1 MNLLTDDQMAVATR
15 LLQDYLAAPPNP
27 DGRAP
32 MHLQAER
39 DDRRVVLIQEQLAPL
54 LQEYLN
60 GRVSLEQFKT
70 QNDGINKREE
80 YWGFKGIKGQMFFN
94 MLYNT
99 AADKERLNREL
110 RAVMTV
116 PRDEAAAAEQLR
128 RFAEYVTWL
137 GEQWQSAG
145 ESKAGRPK
153 VGSIPFFVSYFWQV
167 QNRIIWPVYYTNSVK
182 VMGKYNL
189 WQPSG
194 EPGADYVAYKQIHEQ
209 LAEAFTRKS
218 GKTFDLYW
226 VEHVFWFKGGNPF
239 EEAKPLPDSG
249 AFLSTG
255 ASTTSKTAPASVP
268 ASVPV
273 VTPAIKA
280 LPDSYVPPVIAALPE
295 MARGGEAIR
304 KAAEISGISL
314 EKAFEKYINAAF
326 TVMGYETILLGQGRG
341 RVPDGQ
347 AVDAQN
353 SYALLWDAKV
363 RGEGY
368 RLGTDDRTIKEYVTN
383 ASRDLDR
390 GRRLR
395 NIYYLVISSEFSDE
409 FDDSIRQLK
418 METDVSEVCLV
429 EADALVEMV
438 DIRLRSPLEVTLGPD
453 GLQRLFAVS
462 GIITR
467 QHVRECL
474 E

>member
-1 MNLLTDDQMAVATR
+1 MNPPLHDEQLAVALR
-15 LLQDYLAAPPNP
+15 LLREYLAAPANP
-27 DGRAP
+27 DGRTP
-32 MHLQAER
+32 FELQSER
-39 DDRRVVLIQEQLAPL
+39 DEGRVKVIQEQLAPL
-54 LQEYLN
+54 LQSYLDS
-60 GRVSLEQFKT
+60 RVALEQFKT

-80 YWGFKGIKGQMFFN
+80 RWGFKGIKGQMFFN
-94 MLYNT
+94 MVYNT
-99 AADKERLNREL
+99 AADEERLNHEL
-110 RAVMTV
+110 RSALTV
-116 PRDEAAAAEQLR
+116 PRDEAAAADQLR

-137 GEQWQSAG
+137 GEEWQSAG

-153 VGSIPFFVSYFWQV
+153 VGSVPFFVSYFWQI
-167 QNRIIWPVYYTNSVK
+167 QNRAVWPVYYTNSVK
-182 VMGKYNL
+182 VMETFNL
-189 WQPSG
+189 WQPTG
-194 EPGADYVAYKQIHEQ
+194 EPGPDYIAYKRIHDQ
-209 LAEAFTRKS
+209 LAEAFTRES
-218 GKTFDLYW
+218 GHQFDLYR

-239 EEAKPLPDSG
+239 GGSKPLPPP
-249 AFLSTG
+249 APVNTG
-255 ASTTSKTAPASVP
+255 TPVVRAPPSPPTAPPSV
-268 ASVPV
+268 
-273 VTPAIKA
+273 AISQ
-280 LPDSYVPPVIAALPE
+280 LPDSYIPPVIAVLPE
-295 MARGGEAIR
+295 MAWGGEAIR
-304 KAAEISGISL
+304 KAAEASGISV

-326 TVMGYETILLGQGRG
+326 TMMGYETILLGQGRG

-347 AVDAQN
+347 ALDAQN

-383 ASRDLDR
+383 ASRDLER

-395 NIYYLVISSEFSDE
+395 NIYYLVISSEFA
-409 FDDSIRQLK
+409 DDHDDTIRLLK

-438 DIRLRSPLEVTLGPD
+438 EARLRSPLEVTLGPD

-467 QHVRECL
+467 EDVRECL